1 MFLGG
6 VKQDTTCVWS
16 GRSCSRACA
25 GSVCVNKGSVNSCR
39 SPKLS
44 VPVLHFCSDC
54 HRTWLGDSLHQGQ
67 DFFFFSVRFQV
78 SFLALTTAWR
88 DSISICMWCHCR
100 RASHS
105 SALAAFSASASLSIL
120 LLVPSSNYRGGTK
133 DNIKNMQVTII
144 DCYIKMSGWNF
155 CENCINVKFS
165 VLYRGKGLIPLCL
178 MGSCW
183 PHLYPWRFVREEFS
197 YKLPNCSETL
207 LTSGVKGLRGG
218 AEGSSFQV
226 EIKCIDFN
234 AFLISGFWVCFS
246 FYPVKRSFLKPPLIV
261 CGVIL
266 DLDLSLILICS
277 CM

>member
-1 MFLGG
+1 MSGAADPAPERVLG
-6 VKQDTTCVWS
+6 QCVWTKVLWT
-16 GRSCSRACA
+16 AA
-25 GSVCVNKGSVNSCR
+25 GPQSWAFLCCISALTVTELDWEIVYIKD
-39 SPKLS
+39 K
-44 VPVLHFCSDC
+44 
-54 HRTWLGDSLHQGQ
+54 T
-67 DFFFFSVRFQV
+67 FFFSVRFQV

-178 MGSCW
+178 MGSGW
-183 PHLYPWRFVREEFS
+183 PHLYPWHFVREEFS